1 MLGYAVGAFSVGR
14 FVSTIGLG
22 YLSTKKTYKY
32 VMLFIILSRFN
43 VL

>member
-32 VMLFIILSRFN
+32 VILFIYIEQ
-43 VL
+43 V